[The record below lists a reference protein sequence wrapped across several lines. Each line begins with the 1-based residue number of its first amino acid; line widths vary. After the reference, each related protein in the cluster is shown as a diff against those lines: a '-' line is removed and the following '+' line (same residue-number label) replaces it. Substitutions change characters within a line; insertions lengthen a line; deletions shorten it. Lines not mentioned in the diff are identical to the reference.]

1 MDPKLLLTTFAAV
14 FLAELGDKTQIAVL
28 SLAAGAKSRWT
39 VFAGAST
46 ALVASTLLAV
56 LVADQVAKRVDPRWK
71 QGIAGLL
78 LIAMSAFYVWSALHG
93 EAAS

>member
-14 FLAELGDKTQIAVL
+14 FLAELGDKTQLAVL
-28 SLAAGAKSRWT
+28 SLAAGTKSRWT
-39 VFAGAST
+39 VFAGASA

-56 LVADQVAKRVDPRWK
+56 IVADQVAKRVDPRWT
-71 QGIAGLL
+71 QGLAGLL
-78 LIAMSAFYVWSALHG
+78 LIAMGAFYVWSALHG